1 LRIGDDVIQRR
12 TLARETVLEGVGLH
26 TGRTVRLTLVP
37 APAEHGVVFERTD
50 LGARI
55 PATLDHAGRAFY
67 ATVLERDG
75 ASVSTVE
82 HLLAA
87 LYALQVD
94 DVLVRLDG
102 PEVPI
107 LDGSARPFV
116 DAILGAGRVELPVSR
131 RYIHLVRPVAVERD
145 DKRIAAHPA
154 ADFRVTY
161 AIDFDHP
168 MLGYQELTVGLW
180 DENAFTAKLASART
194 FTFERDVEALR
205 QSGLARG
212 GSLDNAV
219 VLGDSEVL
227 NADLRFPDEF
237 VRHKILDLT
246 GDLAL
251 LGHPLRAHV
260 VAYRAGHDL
269 HGELARLIARRRD
282 CWHLSPWSERPV
294 DADAPTER

>member
-1 LRIGDDVIQRR
+1 MNQRR
-12 TLARETVLEGVGLH
+12 TLASVAVLEGVGIH
-26 TGRTVRLTLVP
+26 TGHPVRLTLHP
-37 APAEHGVVFERTD
+37 AAAEHGIVFERTD
-50 LGARI
+50 CGGARI
-55 PATLDHAGRAFY
+55 PATLDHAGPANY

-75 ASVSTVE
+75 VSVSTVE

-87 LYALQVD
+87 LSALGVD

-116 DAILGAGRVELPVSR
+116 DVILRAGRAELPAER
-131 RYIHLVRPVAVERD
+131 LYIHLVRSVVVERG

-154 ADFRVTY
+154 PDYRVTY

-168 MLGYQELTVGLW
+168 MLGYQELTVSLW
-180 DENAFTAKLASART
+180 DESAFTAKLAAART
-194 FTFERDVEALR
+194 FTFERDVVALR

-219 VLGDSEVL
+219 VLGESEVL
-227 NADLRFPDEF
+227 NAELRFPDEF

-260 VAYRAGHDL
+260 VAYRGGHEM
-269 HGELARLIARRRD
+269 HAELARHIARRRD
-282 CWHLSPWSERPV
+282 CWHLSPWSGRAV
-294 DADAPTER
+294 DVGASTER

>member
-1 LRIGDDVIQRR
+1 MIHRR
-12 TLARETVLEGVGLH
+12 TLASDAVLEGVGLH
-26 TGRTVRLTLVP
+26 TGKRVRLELVP
-37 APAEHGVVFERTD
+37 APAEHGVVFERSD

-55 PATLDHAGRAFY
+55 PATLEHAGPAFY

-87 LYALQVD
+87 LSALQVD

-116 DAILGAGRVELPVSR
+116 DAILGAGRVELAAVR
-131 RYIHLVRPVAVERD
+131 RYLHLVRPVVVERD
-145 DKRIAAHPA
+145 GKRIAAHPA
-154 ADFRVTY
+154 PDFRVTY

-168 MLGYQELTVGLW
+168 MLGYQELTVSLW
-180 DENAFTAKLASART
+180 DERAFTTKLASART

-219 VLGDSEVL
+219 VLGESEVL
-227 NADLRFPDEF
+227 NDELRFPDEF

-251 LGHPLRAHV
+251 LAHPLRGHV
-260 VAYRAGHDL
+260 VAYRGGHDL
-269 HGELARLIARRRD
+269 HAELARHIARRRD
-282 CWHLSPWSERPV
+282 CWHLSPWSASPLDVET
-294 DADAPTER
+294 PTGSLPSL